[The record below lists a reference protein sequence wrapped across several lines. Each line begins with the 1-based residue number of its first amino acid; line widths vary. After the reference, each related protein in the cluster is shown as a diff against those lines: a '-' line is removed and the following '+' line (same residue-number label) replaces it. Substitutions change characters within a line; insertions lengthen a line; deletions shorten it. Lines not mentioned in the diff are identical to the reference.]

1 MFFSVVIPVYN
12 VEKYLRE
19 CVDSVLSQSFEDY
32 EIILVDDGSK
42 DSSGTICD
50 EYAKKDDRIRAIHKE
65 NGGLSDARNAGTA
78 VAKGEYIVYI
88 DSDDYVIG
96 KNFLADV
103 YAKLSE
109 TNSDVVVYKFRKL
122 YEKSGQIDEC
132 YFSYDFGT
140 QITNSDELLYAM
152 VKKDAYYGMAWT
164 KTFRRSLA
172 VEFEKGLL
180 GEDMEWFF
188 HLLSRVDSIAVIDKA
203 YIAYRQREGSI
214 TSTHKIKNLTD
225 FIYILEK
232 WSNNVSN
239 SDATILRKEA
249 LLGAMAKYYSNLL
262 IVYSRLKD
270 KNKTKE
276 KKRIKALSF
285 LLDYALSNR
294 PLQIKKVYKLFGFE
308 ITILMLKIFDKM
320 KG

>member
-19 CVDSVLSQSFEDY
+19 CIDSVLEQNFEDY
-32 EIILVDDGSK
+32 EIILVNDGSK
-42 DSSGTICD
+42 DSSGAICD
-50 EYAKKDDRIRAIHKE
+50 EYAKKDNRIRVVHKE
-65 NGGLSDARNAGTA
+65 NGGLSDARNAGTKA
-78 VAKGEYIVYI
+78 AKGDYIIYI

-96 KNFLADV
+96 NEFLADINT
-103 YAKLSE
+103 KISE
-109 TNSDVVVYKFRKL
+109 TNSDIVVYKFRKL

-132 YFSYDFGT
+132 YFSYDFGEET
-140 QITNSDELLYAM
+140 ADSDELLYAM

-164 KTFRRSLA
+164 KAFRRSFA
-172 VEFEKGLL
+172 VDFEKGLL
-180 GEDMEWFF
+180 GEDMDWFF
-188 HLLSRVDSIAVIDKA
+188 HLLSKEGSIAVIDKA

-232 WSNNVSN
+232 WSNNVLISN
-239 SDATILRKEA
+239 ATELRKKA
-249 LLGAMAKYYSNLL
+249 FLGAMAKYYSNLL

-270 KNKTKE
+270 KNKAKE
-276 KKRIKALSF
+276 KERIKALSF

-308 ITILMLKIFDKM
+308 ATILMLKIFDKI